1 MTTPRKGLPASRFAP
16 PPLPLPPPET
26 MQLPDL
32 NGEASPNTKDKQLAV
47 RDIRPRAQGKF
58 IHIEDRK
65 FLVKGVSYGAF
76 EPDVDK
82 REYHDLDRIDRDF
95 EQMAANG
102 FNTVRIPHTMPPRA
116 LLDIAQRH
124 GLMVM
129 VGLSAEQYVGY
140 LIDRHKKAPDIEE
153 IVREKVRSV
162 AGHPALLC
170 YAIGNEIVA
179 SVVRW
184 LGRRRVERYLHR
196 IFKCI
201 RQVDPDGLVTYV
213 NYPTTEFLQL
223 PFLDLVSFNVYLE
236 SKETLHKY
244 LARLQNIACDRPLL
258 MSEVGLDAMRNGE
271 AKQAEMLDW
280 QIRTSFS
287 SGCAGVVIF
296 SWTDEWFRGGAEV
309 DDWAF
314 GLTDRDRIPKP
325 ALTAVSRAFEESPF
339 PASEEMPRFS
349 VVVCSYNGSRTL
361 RECLAGILRLDYP
374 DFEVIVV
381 NDGSTDETKSIASS
395 FEGIRLISTENMGL
409 SHARNVGLNA
419 STGTYVAYIDDDAWP
434 DSHWLQYLAFAFQ
447 QSSHTGIG
455 GPNFAPPSSGFVERC
470 VDGAPGGPL
479 HVLLTDDTAEHIPGC
494 NMTFR
499 KADLEAIGGFD
510 VTYRIAGDDVDVCWQ
525 ILKQGWT
532 LGFHASAQVWHL
544 RRNSISGYLKQQLG
558 YGKAEALLEDKWPE
572 KYNGLGHVSWG
583 GRVYGNGIIHLLGRN
598 FRVYHGEWGS
608 APFQNL
614 HQSPPHPLF
623 CLCATPEWWL
633 VVGGFSSV
641 GAFGF
646 LWPPFFIAWAIAAA
660 ALGLLLVQ
668 AGLSLRNSG
677 INSRPMGPLRRGAL
691 MAVTYSLHLLQPLSR
706 LYGRLR
712 HGLFVCRRR
721 IPPCL
726 AIPRQRQSAF
736 FSRHWIDP
744 IERLRMLERQLI
756 SVKACFQRG
765 GDFDPWDFEVIGGT
779 LGGARALMAIE
790 DQGSGTQ
797 YVRARTWPVC
807 RSMGV
812 IPTILLS
819 VISLIA
825 WLQGFP
831 IATGVLGFLC
841 LALLYRMMSEAAS
854 AQVAILD
861 GLAASQL
868 GDETAVEPEET
879 DTAAETTEA
888 VANTP

>member
-1 MTTPRKGLPASRFAP
+1 MHLPCIIGESSSKAKG
-16 PPLPLPPPET
+16 
-26 MQLPDL
+26 
-32 NGEASPNTKDKQLAV
+32 KHLAI
-47 RDIRPRAQGKF
+47 RDARPRVQGKF
-58 IHIEDRK
+58 IHVKDRK

-76 EPDVDK
+76 EPDADK

-95 EQMAANG
+95 AQMAASG

-129 VGLSAEQYVGY
+129 VGLSAEQYVGF
-140 LIDRHKKAPDIEE
+140 LIDRHKKAPDIEG
-153 IVREKVRSV
+153 IVRKKVRSV

-170 YAIGNEIVA
+170 YAIGNEIAA

-236 SKETLHKY
+236 SKETLRKY

-271 AKQAEMLDW
+271 VKQAEVLDW

-314 GLTDRDRIPKP
+314 GLTDRDRKPKP
-325 ALTAVSRAFEESPF
+325 ALTTVSRAFEESPF
-339 PASEEMPRFS
+339 PASMEMPRFS
-349 VVVCSYNGSRTL
+349 VLVCTYNGSRTL
-361 RECLAGILRLDYP
+361 RKCLEGIQRLDYP

-381 NDGSTDETKSIASS
+381 NDGSTDETESIASS
-395 FEGIRLISTENMGL
+395 FKDIRLISTTNMGL

-419 STGTYVAYIDDDAWP
+419 ATGRYVAYIDDDAWP
-434 DSHWLQYLAFAFQ
+434 DPHWLQYLAFAFQ
-447 QSSHTGIG
+447 ESTHAGIG
-455 GPNFAPPSSGFVERC
+455 GPNLAPPSSGFVERC

-479 HVLLTDDTAEHIPGC
+479 HVLLTDGTAEHIPGC
-494 NMTFR
+494 NMAFR

-510 VTYRIAGDDVDVCWQ
+510 ATYRVAGDDVDVCWR

-532 LGFHASAQVWHL
+532 LGYHATAQVWHL
-544 RRNSISGYLKQQLG
+544 RRNSISAYLKQQRG

-583 GRVYGNGIIHLLGRN
+583 GRVYGNGIIHLLGRR

-614 HQSPPHPLF
+614 HLSSPHPLF
-623 CLCATPEWWL
+623 SLCATPEWWL
-633 VVGGFSSV
+633 VVAAFAGI
-641 GAFGF
+641 GAYGF
-646 LWPPFFIAWAIAAA
+646 LWTPLFIAWGFAAIA
-660 ALGLLLVQ
+660 LILLLVQ

-677 INSRPMGPLRRGAL
+677 INHRPLGPVRRGSL
-691 MAVTYSLHLLQPLSR
+691 IAVTFSLHLLQPLSR

-721 IPPCL
+721 VTPRF
-726 AIPRQRQSAF
+726 AIPRKRQSAF
-736 FSRHWIDP
+736 FSRCWIDP
-744 IERLRMLERQLI
+744 IERLRMLERRLV
-756 SVKACFQRG
+756 SVKACSQRG
-765 GDFDPWDFEVIGGT
+765 GDFDPWDFEVIGGS
-779 LGGARALMAIE
+779 LGGARAMMAIE

-797 YVRARTWPVC
+797 YVRARTWPVF
-807 RSMGV
+807 RRMGV
-812 IPTILLS
+812 IPVVLLG
-819 VISLIA
+819 VIALIA

-831 IATGVLGFLC
+831 LAAGALAMLG
-841 LALLYRMMSEAAS
+841 LAVLYRMLSEAAS

-861 GLAASQL
+861 GLATSQP
-868 GDETAVEPEET
+868 GPDTSVATEEIDESAHPYQ
-879 DTAAETTEA
+879 AAI
-888 VANTP
+888 NL